1 MVTLDYANRVQ
12 AVVDAFPDQV
22 FSVLN
27 GWAPVV
33 PYLVSIGVV
42 IMLVRRAM
50 RIA

>member
-1 MVTLDYANRVQ
+1 MVTLDYASTVQ
-12 AVVDAFPDQV
+12 AVVDAFPDHV

-33 PYLVSIGVV
+33 PYIVGIGVLLMV
-42 IMLVRRAM
+42 IRRAM

>member
-1 MVTLDYANRVQ
+1 MITLDYVSRVQ
-12 AVVDAFPDQV
+12 AVVDAFPAQV
-22 FSVLN
+22 FDVLN

-33 PYLVSIGVV
+33 PYLVGIGVV